1 MFGRP
6 PSRRARWLSFARGTT
21 TLLTAVAL
29 LATAALPARA
39 GDEPPDGEL
48 PPLACPTFPGDPTAQ
63 DEFEAYRL
71 ALACNR
77 NVEVLPFR
85 DIDRQAFATP
95 AGLLD
100 TQIAVEPYW
109 VQNSAGAWVDIDPT
123 LAARPDGSAQ
133 AAATVIRIETG
144 AGGTAPFVT
153 ATDPDG
159 GVLSLT
165 WPKGPL
171 PKPTISGAVATYP
184 NVLPDVDLAV
194 QAEAVGF
201 SWVLVVKTPEAAE
214 NPELKTIRVGITTVG
229 LTVVEDPES
238 GRIDV
243 LNADGDVVFEA
254 GQGIM
259 WDSSPAG
266 ATARKQT
273 ANAATADPGRIGDV
287 DVQKSAT
294 GLTLVPDTKMLAD
307 PDLKFPLYIDPP
319 FTSTRK
325 AWANVFQGRPSQG
338 WTGDSSWPRSGGM
351 RVGNDTWSTC
361 GDGCGLWRSVVKLDI
376 GKLKGKYID
385 SASVNMLQTH
395 TGGCGDQGLQLWRTG
410 EISNGTS
417 WKSVNWWYGDPLQ
430 SKTVPSSNQTG
441 CSGNSNEWVEF
452 DGSNVKKRIQ
462 SAASNKDSTIS
473 FGVRSSNESSRD
485 AWRRIKAT
493 SVKLHVTY
501 FIYPPHP
508 DRLTVD
514 GTGCDPTL
522 SGSPWIN
529 ERKPTFSARV
539 KTSES
544 DSVYW
549 RFRVHPAASTSEV
562 YYYRTPNPVA
572 ASTQSRKSTKS
583 FADGPYRWQA
593 RSDSRQYDAVNSGY
607 TNYCYFRV
615 DATVPRVPDVTGPTG
630 AVTEGSNVTMNITGG
645 DPTVNGSSSGLNRYE
660 YSWNT
665 DTFDQRLPGTS
676 TTRLGRPAVA
686 AGRHVLYIRAVDNA
700 GNKSKHRVFTFFAGR
715 NIPKTPMA
723 AWPLGSDLVDDTS
736 HGKNM
741 SVLTGDPAF
750 AADPVDPA
758 NSAVE
763 FDGNDCLKAPT
774 AIRTDAAFTVALSVR
789 MDAMNSG
796 YTKLLAQG
804 NTSHSMYQIQHNA
817 ADNTWSFSL
826 LDAPGDTYGWKSI
839 TVPNPVALGK
849 WLRIVATYDPDAG
862 LSRIYLNGTLA
873 GEKAVSFTPWNATAF
888 FSLGCLPT
896 SSGGAAHTFTGAVD
910 NVGVWQGLMTPT
922 EITNGAKLPYGE
934 IAHWDLRGDGTDS
947 SSFGRDLTLPA
958 SAQQSFDPFGRPDGA
973 LVLDGQSC
981 ATTSTPII
989 PSDTPFGIGT
999 WVKPGQVTGGRQVLF
1014 SQADSAGD
1022 GFAMMITAD
1031 GKWELGSLSQIGLA
1045 TMGTRAAGGTYV
1057 PPKAGWQYVEFQ
1069 YHGDGKWTA
1078 SVDGREGM
1086 TWTRGLPGRADA
1098 PLTIGCHDRGQGQ
1111 KDFFKGLL
1119 HDVQV
1124 WRGVKPTASLKE
1136 SAPAEVA
1143 SWWSLEETGVDETGK
1158 GRNLTFSRQP
1168 QYNDGWW
1175 DNPDS
1180 ALELDGTNYAATT
1193 TPVVNTDESFTVGA
1207 WVRLDA
1213 LDAHQTIVAA
1223 SGANNT
1229 ALRLRFSTTY
1239 QRFEFGMA
1247 AEDTASAT
1255 THWTSGGPAPTVGTW
1270 YFVVGSYNL
1279 RTKMMRIYVDGEEV
1293 GSTTGPAGPW
1303 KAAGPLVIGAGDTTT
1318 GSPSHYLKGRIDDVV
1333 VWHSTV
1339 SAKGIKNMFGTNETV
1354 VS

>member
-1 MFGRP
+1 MFT
-6 PSRRARWLSFARGTT
+6 ALAVFA
-21 TLLTAVAL
+21 AVAV
-29 LATAALPARA
+29 PAWA

-48 PPLACPTFPGDPTAQ
+48 PLPACPVFTGDPTAA
-63 DEFEAYRL
+63 DEFEAYQL

-77 NVEVLPFR
+77 NVEVLSLR

-109 VQNSAGAWVDIDPT
+109 VQNSAGAWVDIDPA
-123 LAARPDGSAQ
+123 LVGRPDGSAQ

-171 PKPTISGAVATYP
+171 PKPVLSGAVATFP

-201 SWVLVVKTPEAAE
+201 SWVLVVKTEEAAQ
-214 NPELKTIRVGITTVG
+214 NPELATIRVGITTVG
-229 LTVVEDPES
+229 LTVVEDAES

-266 ATARKQT
+266 SAARKQP
-273 ANAATADPGRIGDV
+273 ASAGGADPARIGDV
-287 DVQKSAT
+287 DVRKTGT
-294 GLTLVPDTKMLAD
+294 GLSLVPDAKMLAD
-307 PDLKFPLYIDPP
+307 PNLKFPLYIDPP

-361 GDGCGLWRSVVKLDI
+361 GDGCGLWRSAIKLDI
-376 GKLKGKYID
+376 EKLKGKYIA

-417 WKSVNWWYGDPLQ
+417 WKNVNWWYGAPLQ
-430 SKTVPSSNQTG
+430 SKTVPSSNTTG
-441 CSGNSNEWVEF
+441 CSGKSDEWVEF
-452 DGSNVKKRIQ
+452 DGANIKKRVQ
-462 SAASNKDSTIS
+462 SAAAHKDSTIT
-473 FGVRSSNESSRD
+473 FGLRSSNEDSRD
-485 AWRRIKAT
+485 AWRRIKT
-493 SVKLHVTY
+493 SSVKLHVTY
-501 FIYPPHP
+501 YIYPPQP

-514 GTGCDPTL
+514 GTACDPTE

-529 ERKPTFSARV
+529 ERYPTFSSRV
-539 KTSES
+539 RTSES

-549 RFRVHPAASTSEV
+549 RFRVRKVASETN
-562 YYYRTPNPVA
+562 YYFYRTPDPVA
-572 ASTQSRKSTKS
+572 ASTKSRKGTTSLP
-583 FADGPYRWQA
+583 DGPYKWQA
-593 RSDSRQYDAVNSGY
+593 RSDSRQSDAVNSGY

-615 DATVPRVPDVTGPTG
+615 DATVPRVPEVTGPTG
-630 AVTEGSNVTMNITGG
+630 AVTEGSTVTLNVMGS
-645 DPTVNGSSSGLNRYE
+645 DPVVNGSSSGLNRYE

-665 DTFDQRLPGTS
+665 DTFDQKVPGTS
-676 TTRLGRPAVA
+676 TSRISRPAVA
-686 AGRHVLYIRAVDNA
+686 AGRHVLYLRAVDNA
-700 GNKSKHRVFTFFAGR
+700 GNKSKAKVFTFFAGR
-715 NIPKTPMA
+715 TIPKTPMA
-723 AWPLGSDLVDDTS
+723 AWPLGGDLVDDTG
-736 HGKNM
+736 HGKNLT
-741 SVLTGDPAF
+741 VLTGDPAF
-750 AADPVDPA
+750 AADPADPA

-789 MDAMNSG
+789 MDAMNGTGLS
-796 YTKLLAQG
+796 KVLAQG
-804 NTSHSMYQIQHNA
+804 NTSHSMYQVQHNA

-826 LDAPGDTYGWKSI
+826 LDAPGDTYAWKSI
-839 TVPNPVALGK
+839 TVANPVALGK

-862 LSRIYLNGTLA
+862 LSRIYFNGVLA
-873 GEKAVSFTPWNATAF
+873 GERAVSFTPWNATNF

-896 SSGGAAHTFTGAVD
+896 SSGTGAAHGFTGAVD
-910 NVGVWQGLMTPT
+910 NVGVWQGLLTSA
-922 EITNGAKLPYGE
+922 EIASGAKLPYGE

-947 SSFGRDLTLPA
+947 SGFGRDLTLPA
-958 SAQQSFDPFGRPDGA
+958 SAEQAFDPFGRPDGA

-981 ATTSTPII
+981 ATTSTPIV
-989 PSDTPFGIGT
+989 PSDTPFGIGA
-999 WVKPGQVTGGRQVLF
+999 WVKPAQVTGARQVLF
-1014 SQADSAGD
+1014 SQADAAGN

-1031 GKWELGSLSQIGLA
+1031 GKWELGALSQIGPA
-1045 TMGTRAAGGTYV
+1045 TMTPRSAGGVYT
-1057 PPKAGWQYVEFQ
+1057 PPKVGWQYVEFQ
-1069 YHGDGKWTA
+1069 YHGGGKWTA
-1078 SVDGREGM
+1078 SVDGRDGE

-1098 PLTIGCHDRGQGQ
+1098 PLTVGCHKAGDY
-1111 KDFFKGLL
+1111 FKGLI

-1124 WRGVKPTASLKE
+1124 WRGVKPTVSLKE

-1143 SWWSLEETGVDETGK
+1143 SWWALEETGADESGK
-1158 GRNLTFSRQP
+1158 GRNLTFTGTPR
-1168 QYNDGWW
+1168 YNDGFW

-1193 TPVVNTDESFTVGA
+1193 APVVNTDESFTVGA

-1223 SGANNT
+1223 AGANST
-1229 ALRLRFSTTY
+1229 ALRLRYSSTY

-1247 AEDTASAT
+1247 AQDTADTT
-1255 THWTSGGPAPTVGTW
+1255 THWASGGPAPAVGTW
-1270 YFVVGSYNL
+1270 HFVVGSFNL
-1279 RTKMMRIYVDGEEV
+1279 RTKAMRLYVDGDEV

-1303 KAAGPLVIGAGDTTT
+1303 KAAGPLVIGASDTTT
-1318 GSPSHYLKGRIDDVV
+1318 GSPSHHLKGRIDDVV

-1339 SAKGIKNMFGTNETV
+1339 SAKAVKNMYGTNETA

>member
-1 MFGRP
+1 M
-6 PSRRARWLSFARGTT
+6 
-21 TLLTAVAL
+21 TAQ
-29 LATAALPARA
+29 AA
-39 GDEPPDGEL
+39 DEPPDGEL
-48 PPLACPTFPGDPTAQ
+48 PPRTCPTFNGDPTAA
-63 DEFEAYRL
+63 DEFEAYQL

-77 NVEVLPFR
+77 NVEVLSLR

-95 AGLLD
+95 AGVLD

-144 AGGTAPFVT
+144 AGGTTPFVT

-171 PKPTISGAVATYP
+171 PKPVISGAVATFP

-214 NPELKTIRVGITTVG
+214 NPELETIRVGITTTG
-229 LTVVEDPES
+229 LTVREDPES

-243 LNADGDVVFEA
+243 LDADGDVIFEA

-259 WDSSPAG
+259 WDSTPAG
-266 ATARKQT
+266 ARKQT
-273 ANAATADPGRIGDV
+273 AADPARIGDV
-287 DVQKSAT
+287 DVQKTAT

-307 PDLKFPLYIDPP
+307 RTLRFPLYIDPP

-361 GDGCGLWRSVVKLDI
+361 GDGCGLWRSAIKLDI
-376 GKLKGKYID
+376 GKLKGKYIA

-417 WKSVNWWYGDPLQ
+417 WKNVNWWYGAPLQ
-430 SKTVPSSNQTG
+430 SKTVPSSNTTG
-441 CSGNSNEWVEF
+441 CSGKSDEWVEF
-452 DGSNVKKRIQ
+452 DGANVKKRVQ
-462 SAASNKDSTIS
+462 SAAAHKDSTIT
-473 FGVRSSNESSRD
+473 FGLRSSNESSRD
-485 AWRRIKAT
+485 AWRRIKT
-493 SVKLHVTY
+493 SSVKLHVTY
-501 FIYPPHP
+501 YIYPPHP

-514 GTGCDPTL
+514 GTACDPTE

-529 ERKPTFSARV
+529 ERFPTFSSRV
-539 KTSES
+539 RTSES

-549 RFRVHPAASTSEV
+549 RFRVRKSASETNFH
-562 YYYRTPNPVA
+562 YYRTPAPVA
-572 ASTQSRKSTKS
+572 ASPQSKKSTTS
-583 FADGPYRWQA
+583 LPDGPYKWQA
-593 RSDSRQYDAVNSGY
+593 RSDSRQSEAVNSGY

-615 DATVPRVPDVTGPTG
+615 DATTPTVPAVTGPTG
-630 AVTEGSNVTMNITGG
+630 AVTEGSTVNLAVSAN
-645 DPTVNGSSSGLNRYE
+645 DPTVNGSRSGLNRFE

-665 DTFDQRLPGTS
+665 DAFDQKTASTGTATIS
-676 TTRLGRPAVA
+676 RPAVT
-686 AGRHVLYIRAVDNA
+686 AGRHVLYVRSVDTA
-700 GNKSKHRVFTFFAGR
+700 GNKSKHKVFTFFAGR
-715 NIPKTPMA
+715 TIPKTPMA

-736 HGKNM
+736 HGKDM
-741 SVLTGDPAF
+741 TVLTGDPAF
-750 AADPVDPA
+750 VTDTVDPT

-774 AIRTDAAFTVALSVR
+774 AIRTDAAFSVALSVR
-789 MDAMNSG
+789 MDAMNTTG
-796 YTKLLAQG
+796 YTKVLAQG
-804 NTSHSMYQIQHNA
+804 NTIHSMYQIQHNGV
-817 ADNTWSFSL
+817 DNTWSFSL
-826 LDAPGDTYGWKSI
+826 VDAPGDTYGWKSV
-839 TVPNPVALGK
+839 TVANPVALGK

-862 LSRIYLNGTLA
+862 LQRIYLNGTLA
-873 GEKAVSFTPWNATAF
+873 GERAVSFTPWNATGF

-896 SSGGAAHTFTGAVD
+896 SSGGASHAFTGAVD
-910 NVGVWQGLMTPT
+910 NVGVWQGLMTPA
-922 EITNGAKLPYGE
+922 EITAGAKLPYGE

-947 SSFGRDLTLPA
+947 SGFGRDLTLPA
-958 SAQQSFDPFGRPDGA
+958 SAEQSFDPFGRPDGA

-981 ATTSTPII
+981 ATTSTPIV
-989 PSDTPFGIGT
+989 PSDTPFGIGA
-999 WVKPGQVTGGRQVLF
+999 WVKPEQVKGGRQVLF

-1022 GFAMMITAD
+1022 GFAMMITAE
-1031 GKWELGSLSQIGLA
+1031 GRWELGSLSQIGLT
-1045 TMGTRAAGGTYV
+1045 TMGTRSAGGMYIA
-1057 PPKAGWQYVEFQ
+1057 PKVGWQYVEFQ
-1069 YHGDGKWTA
+1069 YHGNAKWTA
-1078 SVDGREGM
+1078 SVDGRDGEI
-1086 TWTRGLPGRADA
+1086 WTRGLPGRADA
-1098 PLTIGCHDRGQGQ
+1098 PLTVGCHKTG
-1111 KDFFKGLL
+1111 DFFKGLI

-1124 WRGVKPTASLKE
+1124 WRGVKPTYSLKE

-1143 SWWSLEETGVDETGK
+1143 SWWALEETGVDESGK
-1158 GRNLTFSRQP
+1158 GRNLTFTGTPR
-1168 QYNDGWW
+1168 YNDGFW

-1213 LDAHQTIVAA
+1213 LDVHQTIVAA
-1223 SGANNT
+1223 GGAHNT
-1229 ALRLRFSTTY
+1229 ALRLRYSPTY

-1247 AEDTASAT
+1247 AQDVADST

-1270 YFVVGSYNL
+1270 YFVVGSFNL
-1279 RTKMMRIYVDGEEV
+1279 RTKAMRLYVNGDEV
-1293 GSTTGPAGPW
+1293 GGTTGPASPW
-1303 KAAGPLVIGAGDTTT
+1303 KAAGPLAIGAHDTTT
-1318 GSPSHYLKGRIDDVV
+1318 GSPSHYLKGRVDDVV

-1339 SAKGIKNMFGTNETV
+1339 SAKAVKNMFGTNETV